1 MTTAYR
7 QLSTVPAHIR
17 YLAKQDTPRDEIP
30 TGIKWSNLTFDVPAI
45 GDIVNVRINRLR
57 ASRVVGYFTEHG
69 FLGLLV
75 KPLAPPEWF
84 VKQNGRFSEAH
95 VFGAE
100 VDPLTDV
107 EALRVT
113 ARVVRHRDPS
123 DVSYGTRRKGDRYT
137 VNVYSIGAD
146 GRDMLLL
153 NGREMRKDPEL
164 VVKLAEKFCA
174 RNGLNLFSVEF
185 PS

>member
-1 MTTAYR
+1 MTTTYQ

-17 YLAKQDTPRDEIP
+17 YVAQQNTPIAEIP
-30 TGIKWSNLTFDVPAI
+30 SDIKWSNLTFDVPLI
-45 GDIVNVRINRLR
+45 GTVVNVRMNRIR
-57 ASRVVGYFTEHG
+57 AARVVGYFTEQG

-84 VKQNGRFSEAH
+84 VKQNGRFSECH
-95 VFGAE
+95 VFGSE
-100 VDPLTDV
+100 IEPLTDDPDK
-107 EALRVT
+107 RVT

-123 DVSYGTRRKGDRYT
+123 DHRMHVRRAGDRYT
-137 VNVYSIGAD
+137 VNVYDARGV
-146 GRDMLLL
+146 LLL
-153 NGREMRKDPEL
+153 HGREMRKDPEL
-164 VVKLAEKFCA
+164 AVKLAEKFCT